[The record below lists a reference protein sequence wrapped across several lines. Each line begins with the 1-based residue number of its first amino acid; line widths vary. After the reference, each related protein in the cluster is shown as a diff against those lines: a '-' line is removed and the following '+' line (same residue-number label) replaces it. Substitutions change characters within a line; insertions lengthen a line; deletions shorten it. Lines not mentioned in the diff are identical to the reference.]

1 MTHAMLMS
9 DATGTTAAGRP
20 GDGHLSAEIAAHSA
34 RVRKGNHRCSLSRCP
49 HCGRAP
55 ESMLFFRRHALRHR
69 EFLVIQGRYVHTVEG
84 LLARWRCPFCRR
96 TFTEYPPFALP
107 FKRYAVSQIA
117 PRALDYVEEDGIS
130 YRKAVLETFMPIFH
144 WFDPAA
150 GPDARADDEPVL
162 AHTTLY
168 RWVSTLG
175 NGLGNTTP
183 RERPRGPF
191 LPAAWKFLTPA
202 RCDVLLACRRYCL
215 AVSTLF

>member
-1 MTHAMLMS
+1 MS
-9 DATGTTAAGRP
+9 AATGTTAAGRP
-20 GDGHLSAEIAAHSA
+20 GDGHLIAEIAAHSA
-34 RVRKGNHRCSLSRCP
+34 RVRKGNHRCSLSCCP

-55 ESMLFFRRHALRHR
+55 EPTLFFRRHALRQR
-69 EFLVIQGRYVHTVEG
+69 KFLVIQGRYVHGVEG

-117 PRALDYVEEDGIS
+117 PRALDYVEEDGVS

-144 WFDPAA
+144 WFDPVAEA
-150 GPDARADDEPVL
+150 HVREGGEPVL

-175 NGLGNTTP
+175 NGDCNTAP
-183 RERPRGPF
+183 RERPREPF

-202 RCDVLLACRRYCL
+202 RRDVLLACRRCCL
-215 AVSTLF
+215 ALPTAC